1 MQGTTDRTRW
11 RARSRLLGLLILG
24 PCFAGCAAMTQ
35 DVDAYYR
42 QMAFN
47 FQEAADKAKL
57 DEVAL
62 ENESRVLG
70 VTGDQSRYRKAQKQL
85 ARIKSWEEHC
95 AKEKLRFEK
104 AAEWMETHLK
114 VKKTEIKSGESD
126 AASGPKTTDAN
137 DPENT
142 RGHDIKETLGD

>member
-1 MQGTTDRTRW
+1 MLAPWLT
-11 RARSRLLGLLILG
+11 
-24 PCFAGCAAMTQ
+24 GCAAMTQ

-47 FQEAADKAKL
+47 FREAADKAKL

-62 ENESRVLG
+62 ENESKVLG

-85 ARIKSWEEHC
+85 RKIKEWEEHC
-95 AKEKLRFEK
+95 AKEKVRFEK

-114 VKKTEIKSGESD
+114 VKRTEIKGEDDSRSEPRITAPD
-126 AASGPKTTDAN
+126 
-137 DPENT
+137 DPET
-142 RGHDIKETLGD
+142 AKGS

>member
-1 MQGTTDRTRW
+1 MF
-11 RARSRLLGLLILG
+11 G
-24 PCFAGCAAMTQ
+24 PCFAGCAAMSQ

-85 ARIKSWEEHC
+85 ARIKAWEEHC

-114 VKKTEIKSGESD
+114 VKKTEINE
-126 AASGPKTTDAN
+126 
-137 DPENT
+137 
-142 RGHDIKETLGD
+142 

>member
-1 MQGTTDRTRW
+1 MPGTTDRTRW
-11 RARSRLLGLLILG
+11 RARSRLLVLLMFA
-24 PCFAGCAAMTQ
+24 PCFSGCAAMTQ

-85 ARIKSWEEHC
+85 CTNQVVGRTLRQGEGALREGRRVDGNASQGEEDRNQG
-95 AKEKLRFEK
+95 K
-104 AAEWMETHLK
+104 
-114 VKKTEIKSGESD
+114 
-126 AASGPKTTDAN
+126 
-137 DPENT
+137 
-142 RGHDIKETLGD
+142 

>member
-1 MQGTTDRTRW
+1 MEPGITDRTRW
-11 RARSRLLGLLILG
+11 RARSRLLGLLILAPG
-24 PCFAGCAAMTQ
+24 FAGCASMTQ

-57 DEVAL
+57 NEVAL

-85 ARIKSWEEHC
+85 RRIKDWEEHC
-95 AKEKLRFEK
+95 AKEKVRFEK

-114 VKKTEIKSGESD
+114 VKKAEIKGENEP
-126 AASGPKTTDAN
+126 ASEPKTAGSSDLEKSSA
-137 DPENT
+137 
-142 RGHDIKETLGD
+142 HDLKESYGS

>member
-1 MQGTTDRTRW
+1 MPDTKDRTRW
-11 RARSRLLGLLILG
+11 RARSRLLGLLMLG

-85 ARIKSWEEHC
+85 SRIKSWEEHC

-104 AAEWMETHLK
+104 AAVWMETHLK
-114 VKKTEIKSGESD
+114 VKKTEITGSD
-126 AASGPKTTDAN
+126 AASEPKVAAAN
-137 DPENT
+137 DPEST
-142 RGHDIKETLGD
+142 RDHNIAESRTN